1 MIWLFI
7 IIALLIYVSLTVYL
21 IWIAYTSMRQIRF
34 YDDELRSIVG
44 VIENFVVHLE
54 SVHEMEMFYGDETL
68 RHLIRHSKDIVSV
81 FRSYGNLIT
90 DEEQDDDG
98 DDF

>member
-1 MIWLFI
+1 MIWLFT
-7 IIALLIYVSLTVYL
+7 IIALLISVSLNGFL
-21 IWIAYTSMRQIRF
+21 IWFAYNSMRQIRF

-90 DEEQDDDG
+90 EEEQDDNG
-98 DDF
+98 DDS